1 MNSPI
6 TAAVVLLGIIAVN
19 TAALQTTNH
28 QVQQHPPSV
37 GDQQAAGSEGS
48 NSYGW
53 FHPTD
58 LIWNTSSEFY
68 FHEIGVFMNA
78 TRLSYV
84 STYGGYYENWTV
96 NESISDLWVRSE
108 EYFLNPQYGMR
119 ALVFYQPDTARLLI
133 AYRGTDL
140 TNDIGGLC
148 DRCADTY
155 LWDNVP
161 YQQLPADCMQFPET
175 TLDYLTLAANFAN
188 DVAFAFAEYEIM
200 FTGHSLGA
208 GLAAVVSTL
217 GNAALNF
224 GCAPANSGAVVFS
237 APGYIATMMYRTSV
251 DLSVVDPYRVVTLV
265 DRWDPVWV
273 GCNASTRGGVM
284 AQVCQWFF
292 GVPSTACIECDST
305 PAELPLNT
313 SNCETCMMQRH
324 AFFHYEQL
332 RPISPACAPSG
343 RQECSWHSCWS
354 SGSMCSLSGSRSEN
368 SSASSLRR

>member
-1 MNSPI
+1 MC
-6 TAAVVLLGIIAVN
+6 TAVTTAVVLLGLLIAAHSVVASIEAV
-19 TAALQTTNH
+19 TAGAE
-28 QVQQHPPSV
+28 SV
-37 GDQQAAGSEGS
+37 DTRSRVGGEGS
-48 NSYGW
+48 TSYGW

-78 TRLSYV
+78 TRLSYT
-84 STYGGYYENWTV
+84 STSGGYYENWTI
-96 NESISDLWVRSE
+96 NESISGMWVRSE
-108 EYFLNPQYGMR
+108 DYFLNPSFGMR

-140 TNDIGGLC
+140 TDDIGGIC

-161 YQQLPADCMQFPET
+161 YDQLPAQCMQFPET

-188 DVAFAFAEYEIM
+188 EVAFAFAGYEIM

-208 GLAAVVSTL
+208 GLAAVVSTI

-224 GCAPANSGAVVFS
+224 GCAPSNSGAIVFS
-237 APGYIATMMYRTSV
+237 APGYISTMMARTSI
-251 DLSVVDPYRVVTLV
+251 DLSLVDPYRVVTLV

-284 AQVCQWFF
+284 AQVCQWFY
-292 GVPSTACIECDST
+292 GVPSTACIECDAT

-343 RQECSWHSCWS
+343 RQECSWHTCWA
-354 SGSMCSLSGSRSEN
+354 SGSMCSLNQQLN
-368 SSASSLRR
+368 SSTGT